1 MSTPFP
7 LRALG
12 LRASGG
18 LRTFAATAAATALA
32 LVLAAPVLAHADLVS
47 SDPADKAVLATP
59 PTTITLTFSE
69 TLDATKASFKLIG
82 PGGTAGTGKVG
93 ADPAGMVLGGL
104 ALDPGSYEIQ
114 WTSASTDGHLLRGTL
129 TFTVAQPTA
138 APATPPAA
146 SEAPSGAPT
155 AAASPS
161 TPATSPAA
169 SPAPAASPDP
179 AAPASSSEGDVVLP
193 IIVALV
199 AVAGIGVLVLRRS
212 RRA

>member
-1 MSTPFP
+1 MLT
-7 LRALG
+7 
-12 LRASGG
+12 
-18 LRTFAATAAATALA
+18 
-32 LVLAAPVLAHADLVS
+32 VVIAAPVLAHADLVS

-82 PGGTAGTGKVG
+82 PGGTVGTGKVG

-114 WTSASTDGHLLRGTL
+114 WTAASTDGHLLRGTL
-129 TFTVAQPTA
+129 TFTVSQPTA
-138 APATPPAA
+138 APATPPPAA
-146 SEAPSGAPT
+146 SAVPSGAPAS
-155 AAASPS
+155 AAISPS
-161 TPATSPAA
+161 TPAA
-169 SPAPAASPDP
+169 SPVDSPVPAASPDP
-179 AAPASSSEGDVVLP
+179 AAPASSSGGDVVLP
-193 IIVALV
+193 IIVALA

>member
-18 LRTFAATAAATALA
+18 LRTFAAATALA
-32 LVLAAPVLAHADLVS
+32 LVLVAPVLAHADLVS

-69 TLDATKASFKLIG
+69 TLGATKASFKLIG
-82 PGGTAGTGKVG
+82 PSGIVGTGKVG
-93 ADPAGMVLGGL
+93 ADPAGMVLDGL

-138 APATPPAA
+138 ASSTPPPAL
-146 SEAPSGAPT
+146 SQQPSGAPT

-161 TPATSPAA
+161 TPATSSAA

-179 AAPASSSEGDVVLP
+179 AAPASSSGADVVLP
-193 IIVALV
+193 IIVALA